1 MSVSQTAEYALRAVI
16 QLARRPEAAQT
27 TQQLADATMVPQ
39 SYLPKV
45 LQPLTRTGMVSAQRG
60 SNGGYRLNSDPR
72 ALSVLEV
79 VNCVDPV
86 RRLKQCPVLPNAPE
100 GKFCSLH
107 RLLDDE
113 LAETERRYKTTT
125 IYQLLHPASDVPPL
139 CVAPTTELQ
148 GGTNGHSSPETPSGS
163 PISTTE

>member
-16 QLARRPEAAQT
+16 QLAQRPQAAQT

-60 SNGGYRLNSDPR
+60 SNGGYRLNRDPR

-86 RRLKQCPVLPNAPE
+86 RRIKQCPVMQKEAGSKLC
-100 GKFCSLH
+100 GLH
-107 RLLDDE
+107 QLLDDE
-113 LAETERRYKTTT
+113 LADTERRYKTTT
-125 IYQLLHPASDVPPL
+125 IYELLHSASEVPPL
-139 CVAPTTELQ
+139 CVAQPTDLQ
-148 GGTNGHSSPETPSGS
+148 GSTNGHSSPETSTES
-163 PISTTE
+163 SISTTE